1 MCIDMRILLARCNV
15 RIHGHSGIL
24 ETKKQEQGTSG
35 GLGDVVRLAIRI
47 EKQCAQTHVYIEC
60 LRMTTC
66 LSSLSLSPYIIYIY
80 IYANVYGFLS
90 RFEALAATLRQVF
103 EFGLHM
109 DLFPRVSMDTRNN

>member
-1 MCIDMRILLARCNV
+1 MQAL

-24 ETKKQEQGTSG
+24 ETKKQEKGTSG

-66 LSSLSLSPYIIYIY
+66 LSSLSLAIHIY
-80 IYANVYGFLS
+80 IYANVY
-90 RFEALAATLRQVF
+90 VF
-103 EFGLHM
+103 CLDPKH
-109 DLFPRVSMDTRNN
+109 